1 MQKTSVVLFAL
12 FCFSGAAIAEVFSCK
27 DENNN
32 VVFTDTPCEKGASS
46 ISYHRGA
53 ENAQGYSKFSHGF
66 INGYEG
72 NVQIKD
78 VVAHLSNKEGKNF
91 ISLWL
96 YPFKLSPEEIKVSKT
111 SALVMRS
118 GDKPSR
124 LDFSF
129 SDKLSGHVSY
139 KDIEPVMLTLKNGN
153 LVTPSST
160 QYFQLIKNIN
170 LKYNPKEEK
179 ISFSIKGKINNYSIL
194 INTKTDLVYRSSAD
208 ATTKTKADLKEK
220 IKNWV
225 EPPAKEIIKP
235 SIQGRLV
242 YHSKVAKKLRI
253 ETPRFSVKDKTTG
266 QWVGSFTSNYDAYTG
281 SYSISGLAPSEYSVM
296 VNLEYPWKK
305 KRIAAKPGEM
315 YGSKE
320 FIIKNKNETV
330 DVDIDMVSLIY
341 LLEPINNNY
350 HFSAKERKT
359 YSNQITFKWKPI
371 ANGAVYKCL
380 IKKVHKDKNHTSLS
394 KHMEMETKETDIK
407 INLTAGLYHFV
418 LNAYKDDVQIG
429 ALRIAGEK
437 WLGFEYVFIVK

>member
-1 MQKTSVVLFAL
+1 MQKIIIFVLISFASV
-12 FCFSGAAIAEVFSCK
+12 STAEVFSCK

-32 VVFTDTPCEKGASS
+32 VVFTDTPCAKGASS
-46 ISYHRGA
+46 ISYHRGG

-72 NVQIKD
+72 NIQIKD
-78 VVAHLSNKEGKNF
+78 VVAQLENKEGNNF

-96 YPFKLSPEEIKVSKT
+96 YSFKLSAEEIKVSKNG
-111 SALVMRS
+111 ALVMRG
-118 GDKPSR
+118 GDKPGR

-129 SDKLSGHVSY
+129 SDKLSGQISY
-139 KDIEPVMLTLKNGN
+139 KDIEPVMLTLKSGA

-160 QYFQLIKNIN
+160 QSFQLIKNIN
-170 LKYNPKEEK
+170 LEYNPKEEK
-179 ISFSIKGKINNYSIL
+179 ISFSIKGKIDNYSIL
-194 INTKTDLVYRSSAD
+194 INTKTYLVYRSSAD
-208 ATTKTKADLKEK
+208 ATGKTKAELKEK

-225 EPPAKEIIKP
+225 EPPAKELIKP

-242 YHSKVAKKLRI
+242 YHSNVAKKLRI
-253 ETPRFSVKDKTTG
+253 ETPRFSVKDKITG
-266 QWVGSFTSNYDAYTG
+266 QWVGSFKSNYDAYTG
-281 SYSISGLAPSEYSVM
+281 TYSISGLAPSEYSVR

-315 YGSKE
+315 YGSKD
-320 FIIKNKNETV
+320 FKIKNKNETV

-359 YSNQITFKWKPI
+359 YSNPITFKWKPL
-371 ANGAVYKCL
+371 ANGVVYKCL
-380 IKKVHKDKNHTSLS
+380 IKKVHKDKNHTRLS
-394 KHMEMETKETDIK
+394 KHMEIDTKKTDIS

-418 LNAYKDDVQIG
+418 LNAYKNDIQIG

-437 WLGFEYVFIVK
+437 WFGFEYVFIVK